1 MEVWRLAIAAGSSVQ
16 GRNCTRRW
24 RRCSGKAE
32 CGERCHSLS
41 GLPALIEARLKRARI
56 LDAGDRMVVE
66 TVTRGGMLAMP
77 EIGVEIP
84 IDEVYRGVEPE
95 GGD

>member
-1 MEVWRLAIAAGSSVQ
+1 M
-16 GRNCTRRW
+16 
-24 RRCSGKAE
+24 
-32 CGERCHSLS
+32 
-41 GLPALIEARLKRARI
+41 IEARLKRARI

-95 GGD
+95 GGDTGAGGRGLISTHHM